1 MKALR
6 PYPEYKPS
14 GVEWLGEIPEH
25 WEVVR
30 LKWLVSKIG
39 SGKTPRGGAQIY
51 ADSGVLFLRSQ
62 NVHFDGLRLDDAVYI
77 DNTIDADMVTTRVR
91 SGDVL
96 LNITGASLGRCCAV
110 PDGFP
115 PANVSQHVCIIRPQH
130 HRVETRFLSSNL
142 ASRPVQAQVF
152 ADEVGTSR
160 EGLAFDQVSNLLV
173 ALPTDLNEQCAIARF
188 LGRETARI
196 DGLVAKKERLIALL
210 QEKRTALISH
220 AVTKGLNPAAPM
232 KDSGVEWLG
241 KIPVHWGMRRLKFL
255 LSGIDQGWSP
265 QCDNQPAQEGQWGV
279 LKTGCVN
286 GGIFDAME
294 NKSLPDG
301 IEPPLDLEV
310 RCGDVL
316 MSRASGSSELVG
328 SVALVGQRPAARLL
342 LSDKTYRLGLHASL
356 VEADFF
362 IWVMGSPM
370 MRHQISGIISGAEGL
385 ANNIGQNDIR
395 NVVAPLPPLA
405 EQHAIL
411 GYVRDETLKL
421 DALSAKIRTGI
432 ERLEEYRTALISAAV
447 TGKIDVRQVSS
458 RPGQTKGGSTLSSA
472 E

>member
-1 MKALR
+1 MKTLK

-62 NVHFDGLRLDDAVYI
+62 NVHFDGLRLDDAVFI

-173 ALPTDLNEQCAIARF
+173 ALPTDLNEQRAIGKF
-188 LGRETARI
+188 LDRETARI

-241 KIPVHWGMRRLKFL
+241 QIPAHWEVLHLKRCLQATDYGISDSTKDSGRFKVLTMGNIQNGELNFDGVGFVNSVPKEL
-255 LSGIDQGWSP
+255 LLEAGDLLF
-265 QCDNQPAQEGQWGV
+265 NR
-279 LKTGCVN
+279 TN
-286 GGIFDAME
+286 
-294 NKSLPDG
+294 SL
-301 IEPPLDLEV
+301 
-310 RCGDVL
+310 
-316 MSRASGSSELVG
+316 ELVG
-328 SVALVGQRPAARLL
+328 KVGIFRGHSNDGVTFASYLVRLRVNQRALPGFLNYLL
-342 LSDKTYRLGLHASL
+342 NC
-356 VEADFF
+356 
-362 IWVMGSPM
+362 
-370 MRHQISGIISGAEGL
+370 EGL
-385 ANNIGQNDIR
+385 LGVSRSIAFLSINQANLNPNRYGFLRI
-395 NVVAPLPPLA
+395 ALPPVD
-405 EQHAIL
+405 EQAAIA
-411 GYVRDETLKL
+411 GQIIRETAKL
-421 DALSAKIRTGI
+421 DALMAKIRTGI
-432 ERLEEYRTALISAAV
+432 ERLQEYRTALISAAV
-447 TGKIDVRQVSS
+447 TGKIDVRQTSS
-458 RPGQTKGGSTLSSA
+458 RPSQTKGGSTLSSV